1 MYIVLHSSDSSLAF
15 TVLRATNSSPHSMSI
30 RTYTHACIHTYI
42 HERISSVH
50 LSATHHLASALAR
63 VANALPRASYGSAQR
78 SLAVFRTLGCLYL
91 VVMLQK
97 RASTLCMHI
106 CCG

>member
-15 TVLRATNSSPHSMSI
+15 TVLRATNSPPHSMSI
-30 RTYTHACIHTYI
+30 RTYTHACIHTYMNA
-42 HERISSVH
+42 SVH

-63 VANALPRASYGSAQR
+63 VANALPRASYVSAQR